1 MCRAYAANASRSTAT
16 ASHCAHTSSVSAPMK
31 RGVALM
37 PLLLP
42 RLPCVLFVGA
52 GAEVDME
59 RQAES
64 TARPVESQ
72 RADLSC

>member
-1 MCRAYAANASRSTAT
+1 MCKAYAANASRSTAT
-16 ASHCAHTSSVSAPMK
+16 ASHCAHTSSVSAPMN
-31 RGVALM
+31 RGVAFM

-42 RLPCVLFVGA
+42 RLPCVLVVDV
-52 GAEVDME
+52 EVDME